1 MVEAVGVGVAV
12 GIEVAVEVLH
22 HVIEDGKIRVRDI
35 VIAKE
40 EEEVTAAADLAVD
53 HGVLLIGTGIE
64 ETGIEETE
72 TGIVIGIVDVAAEG
86 AEARVDVP
94 LVTVEVEAGV

>member
-1 MVEAVGVGVAV
+1 MVEVAGVEVAV

-22 HVIEDGKIRVRDI
+22 HDIEDEMIRVRDI
-35 VIAKE
+35 AIAKE
-40 EEEVTAAADLAVD
+40 EEEVTAAVDLAVD
-53 HGVLLIGTGIE
+53 HGVFLAGIE
-64 ETGIEETE
+64 ETGIEIEEIE